1 MENFCK
7 SKIEENHYSYDRPI
21 EQNIRNDTPHAEVKN
36 TDCRKR
42 GMGAMFKKGDDLQDI
57 PEILVC

>member
-7 SKIEENHYSYDRPI
+7 PKIEEKHYSYDRPV
-21 EQNIRNDTPHAEVKN
+21 EQNIRNDVPHTEVRN

-42 GMGAMFKKGDDLQDI
+42 NMGGLFRQNEPGDAST
-57 PEILVC
+57 EILVR